1 MWTMMKVKLYLHVI
15 IGQRGATRNCQF
27 KRVIPNMNGVMT
39 KCHPSFRR
47 AAWFILSFTLFAAC
61 DGYVQPRIVR
71 PKISTIVHQKT
82 IDSDDAGEKLFHWD
96 RRWILES
103 LVAPVILLPFR
114 GARALESPDFNCLVD
129 LPPVPDDCV
138 RIYLCRHGQTE
149 YNRLRKVQGA
159 RVDPPINENG
169 LVQAEG
175 LGKALARANPR
186 PKVFFNSRLERA
198 RMTAETAAH
207 GIDPEIN
214 TRAVEAL
221 GEVDFGPLAEGQ
233 PVALAK
239 VGMQATYAAWAIG
252 QIDYRP
258 NGGGDSG
265 RDVLIRAADA
275 LKFLAQE
282 AEKSSNGCVAAV
294 SHSTYLR
301 ILLGLVLDQS
311 LLEMA
316 DRKIVN
322 GGITVLDVKR
332 DGLSRRLEPK
342 PKLLGGALSTVPSDF
357 RLDIPVCDVVR
368 INEMRHLPDV

>member
-1 MWTMMKVKLYLHVI
+1 MDVEERNVEDVDDDERKSSISMSLSAR
-15 IGQRGATRNCQF
+15 GGATRQF
-27 KRVIPNMNGVMT
+27 QIKRVIPNMNGWG
-39 KCHPSFRR
+39 
-47 AAWFILSFTLFAAC
+47 AAWFILSFTVLAAC

-71 PKISTIVHQKT
+71 PKISTLVHQKT
-82 IDSDDAGEKLFHWD
+82 RDSDDAGKIFHWD
-96 RRWILES
+96 RRRILES
-103 LVAPVILLPFR
+103 LVAPVIILPFR

-149 YNRLRKVQGA
+149 NNRLRKVQGA

-169 LVQAEG
+169 LAQAEG

-186 PKVFFNSRLERA
+186 PKVFFNSKLERA

-207 GIDPEIN
+207 EIDPKIK

-233 PVALAK
+233 PVALANA
-239 VGMQATYAAWAIG
+239 GMQATYAAWAIG

-282 AEKSSNGCVAAV
+282 AEKTSNGCVAAV
-294 SHSTYLR
+294 SHSAYLR

-311 LLEMA
+311 LIEMA

-342 PKLLGGALSTVPSDF
+342 PTLLGGAFSMVPSEF
-357 RLDIPVCDVVR
+357 RLDVPVCDVVR